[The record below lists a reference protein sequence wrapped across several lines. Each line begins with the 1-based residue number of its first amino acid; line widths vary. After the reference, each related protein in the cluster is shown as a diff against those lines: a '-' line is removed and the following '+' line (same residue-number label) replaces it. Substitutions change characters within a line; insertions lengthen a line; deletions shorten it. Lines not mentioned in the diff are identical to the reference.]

1 MTVTVLMTRI
11 VINILLPPLSS
22 PITVVKPYLLLGIGP
37 DCHIV
42 RVGITLQEG
51 SLLGV
56 GQKIAVCLYII
67 PGWFWHLHTGLFAY
81 PGPLIRVI
89 VNCMHISYI

>member
-11 VINILLPPLSS
+11 VINILPPLSS

-37 DCHIV
+37 DCQIV

-51 SLLGV
+51 SLGVFFLMNLFLGNY
-56 GQKIAVCLYII
+56 A
-67 PGWFWHLHTGLFAY
+67 
-81 PGPLIRVI
+81 
-89 VNCMHISYI
+89 